1 MGECVIGGGLQ
12 CGLEKAREH
21 GIWEGLEMNKPR
33 KPGLIH
39 MLFKCFITYLKRD
52 ALHKPSAFVSV
63 LSILLKYCTCHY
75 AQLNGGV
82 YFSISRASLV
92 VQMVKT
98 LPAVQETR
106 VQSLDGK
113 DTLKKEMAT
122 HSHILAW
129 SLVGYNPWGCK
140 QSDTTE

>member
-1 MGECVIGGGLQ
+1 
-12 CGLEKAREH
+12 
-21 GIWEGLEMNKPR
+21 MNKPR

-39 MLFKCFITYLKRD
+39 MLFRCFITYLKRD

-92 VQMVKT
+92 AQMVKT

-129 SLVGYNPWGCK
+129 SLVGYKSMGLQTVRHN
-140 QSDTTE
+140 

>member
-1 MGECVIGGGLQ
+1 
-12 CGLEKAREH
+12 
-21 GIWEGLEMNKPR
+21 MNKPR

-39 MLFKCFITYLKRD
+39 MLFRCFITYLKRD

-92 VQMVKT
+92 AQMVKT

-106 VQSLDGK
+106 GSIPGW
-113 DTLKKEMAT
+113 ERY
-122 HSHILAW
+122 SEE
-129 SLVGYNPWGCK
+129 GNGNPLPYSCLEPGGL
-140 QSDTTE
+140 QVHGVANSQTQLSD